1 MYLTPAPLGAVC
13 RHPSGE
19 PRIYTISRVS
29 DPPHRFLVSA
39 LLLQS
44 KEGSASG
51 FTKRLQ
57 SSFLPDPLAF
67 LLGTVSN
74 PGSLT
79 PYTQIFPLNTQRF
92 WISPWDSDAGP
103 GTPHAHVTAQW
114 ALGRIHVFS
123 AVITELYLG
132 LQVPQ
137 EPEDQ
142 QQPKPALCWH
152 AATLLPSVSIHHPIF
167 CLGLSKWPSGSPCY
181 LNILYPKSLLN

>member
-19 PRIYTISRVS
+19 PRIYTISSLGSTAQVS
-29 DPPHRFLVSA
+29 GVCSA
-39 LLLQS
+39 PQS

-92 WISPWDSDAGP
+92 GSY
-103 GTPHAHVTAQW
+103 V
-114 ALGRIHVFS
+114 RIPMQD
-123 AVITELYLG
+123 LG
-132 LQVPQ
+132 LPT
-137 EPEDQ
+137 
-142 QQPKPALCWH
+142 H
-152 AATLLPSVSIHHPIF
+152 T
-167 CLGLSKWPSGSPCY
+167 
-181 LNILYPKSLLN
+181 SLLSGH